1 MNLGQYLVQQ
11 LLEDNIQ
18 EVYPK
23 RSSDD
28 INQELVT
35 REESEIERTAEEF
48 NIPIPDIRLAFVAGN
63 MVVLTDS
70 IWSKLENTDSWNIQ
84 SLEDAIK
91 LAEKYKKDWKSTLA
105 AIKAGKSMDPPM
117 VLNYDQDKYYL
128 VGGNTR
134 LMFYKALGITPKVLM
149 AVLNLKGPKPFP
161 LKEGLDKDT
170 LNSFLKFAIK
180 ELGLKQLP
188 SKITLSKNTKKAR
201 ERHTFGTFNPENK
214 SIWLYTNNRNTAD
227 ILRTLAHE
235 LVHRKQ
241 EENDRLK
248 PDSGETGSEIEN
260 EANAKAGVLLRKFG
274 EKNPMI
280 YEQLMIKEIGDI
292 SNPFEW
298 QYDFVDG
305 EGNHFYSFNSPQN
318 KYSVGI
324 TYNGDDSYEV
334 FFNTE
339 EETDLDTGEGVA
351 TRVLSTITQITI
363 DFINRVKPEEV
374 IFRPIQTK
382 SKNDKIDTR
391 RFNVYGVYI
400 RKNLPPDYGL
410 LTLGDSYRIIKK

>member
-11 LLEDNIQ
+11 LLENNIQ

-28 INQELVT
+28 INQELIT

-70 IWSKLENTDSWNIQ
+70 IWSKLENTDSWNVQ

-91 LAEKYKKDWKSTLA
+91 LAEKYKKNWKSTLA
-105 AIKAGKSMDPPM
+105 AIKVGKSIDPPM

-170 LNSFLKFAIK
+170 LNSFLKFTIK

-188 SKITLSKNTKKAR
+188 SKITLSKNVKKAR

-227 ILRTLAHE
+227 VLRTLAHE

-241 EENDRLK
+241 EEDGRLK

-260 EANAKAGVLLRKFG
+260 EANAQAGVLLRKFG

-280 YEQLMIKEIGDI
+280 YEHLIIKEIGDI

-298 QYDFVDG
+298 QYDFVDDD
-305 EGNHFYSFNSPQN
+305 GNYFYSFNSPKN
-318 KYSVGI
+318 VYSVGI
-324 TYNGDDSYEV
+324 SYNGDDSYEV
-334 FFNTE
+334 SFNTKGE
-339 EETDLDTGEGVA
+339 MGQDTDEGVA
-351 TRVLSTITQITI
+351 TRILSTVTEITL
-363 DFINRVKPEEV
+363 DFINRIKPNEV

-382 SKNDKIDTR
+382 NIDNKIDTR
-391 RFNVYGVYI
+391 RFNVYGAYI
-400 RKNLPPDYGL
+400 RRNLPSDYTL
-410 LTLGDSYRIIKK
+410 LILGITYRIIKK